1 MCKSQLV
8 RLLPHRHLRGVAVL
22 AVAVAVAAN
31 HAVLGSLAVRAGLAV
46 LGSLAACADPAA
58 RACHAAHAGLAAP
71 AVVAIPHFP
80 VVFSIVAAD
89 AVEKVRTTTL
99 SGLLLT

>member
-8 RLLPHRHLRGVAVL
+8 RLLPHRHLKGAAVL

-58 RACHAAHAGLAAP
+58 RACHAAP